1 MKEIDKL
8 KAGLEYCFTDKDVE
22 NMKVN
27 AVKNCQIYNSLDDT
41 DLEAQYELL
50 CKMLGSVGEN
60 VWIGKRFNCDNG
72 KNIFIGDNFIANF
85 NLTILDIAEVHIG
98 DNVMFGPNVLVTSV
112 GHPLSPKK
120 RRQQLAQASEIKIA
134 AERIIKIK
142 DKLNNILANV
152 TKKDIKII
160 EQDTERDNFM
170 DPKDALKYGL
180 IDKIIT

>member
-1 MKEIDKL
+1 MREIDKL

-27 AVKNCQIYNSLDDT
+27 AVKNCQIFNSLDDT
-41 DLEAQYELL
+41 DLESQYEQL

-120 RRQQLAQASEIKIA
+120 RR
-134 AERIIKIK
+134 
-142 DKLNNILANV
+142 
-152 TKKDIKII
+152 
-160 EQDTERDNFM
+160 
-170 DPKDALKYGL
+170 
-180 IDKIIT
+180 